1 MAEQAP
7 AMMVC
12 ELRSRENREFE
23 RKSLQ
28 SGENKEFERERERQK
43 LERWELFFYLKR
55 REMKKIMKNKSTF
68 LCTVGSINTN

>member
-1 MAEQAP
+1 MVEQAQ

-43 LERWELFFYLKR
+43 VERWELFF
-55 REMKKIMKNKSTF
+55 I
-68 LCTVGSINTN
+68 

>member
-1 MAEQAP
+1 MFWSLGSFGDLPKEADEAWQVVEQAQ

-28 SGENKEFERERERQK
+28 SEEEF
-43 LERWELFFYLKR
+43 FF
-55 REMKKIMKNKSTF
+55 
-68 LCTVGSINTN
+68 